1 MPKKATGH
9 YVRHT
14 NGYSARVRVGDGR
27 PSFPLAVRNDDDAAV
42 RAKLLIDMAKRLR
55 GVASEEQIR
64 ILLEKAGAAR
74 TEKALQEVRVAGDV
88 MASGQATRTTSAL
101 APTFETFAEL
111 WTSGDLRKKH
121 PDHVREK
128 DSKRDLEILR
138 LHINPK
144 IGTARLPD
152 VTLEHAE
159 RVMAGLPPELASRT
173 RRHVAQCMRKVL
185 SLAVYP
191 GRHLAANPIP
201 REWMPKIPKSANKAK
216 ACLYPD
222 EDAKLMACTDVLI
235 ERRLAYGIL
244 AREGMRASELASLK
258 WRDVDLKHGRI
269 RLDKNKT
276 DDPRAWALS
285 PDVAR
290 TLNWWRKRTKAED
303 GDLVLGLELADATKW
318 LRGKHD
324 EDPGDLRTAG
334 VTRAELFERSTSRQ
348 PLRLH
353 DLRATFVTISL
364 ANGKT
369 EQWVTDRTGH
379 RSSQMLS
386 LYTRQAR
393 TWAELGMGDLRALDE
408 LLPEVARS
416 RGRGAPHGS
425 RPQTTGDG
433 RRGASRSSPGGH
445 RVPRRQTA
453 ADWTSIGH
461 RRVGHDGL
469 EPSANGL
476 RVRCSTN

>member
-1 MPKKATGH
+1 
-9 YVRHT
+9 
-14 NGYSARVRVGDGR
+14 
-27 PSFPLAVRNDDDAAV
+27 
-42 RAKLLIDMAKRLR
+42 
-55 GVASEEQIR
+55 
-64 ILLEKAGAAR
+64 
-74 TEKALQEVRVAGDV
+74 
-88 MASGQATRTTSAL
+88 
-101 APTFETFAEL
+101 
-111 WTSGDLRKKH
+111 
-121 PDHVREK
+121 
-128 DSKRDLEILR
+128 
-138 LHINPK
+138 
-144 IGTARLPD
+144 
-152 VTLEHAE
+152 
-159 RVMAGLPPELASRT
+159 MAGLPPELASRT

-222 EDAKLMACTDVLI
+222 EDAKLMACTERVI

-269 RLDKNKT
+269 RLNKDKNRRSACVGT
-276 DDPRAWALS
+276 LPRRRANAQL
-285 PDVAR
+285 VAQANEGGR
-290 TLNWWRKRTKAED
+290 RNV
-303 GDLVLGLELADATKW
+303 VLGLELADATKW

-334 VTRAELFERSTSRQ
+334 VTRAELFEQGTSRQ

-386 LYTRQAR
+386 LYTRQAQR
-393 TWAELGMGDLRALDE
+393 TG
-408 LLPEVARS
+408 
-416 RGRGAPHGS
+416 
-425 RPQTTGDG
+425 
-433 RRGASRSSPGGH
+433 RSSGWGICAPSTSSCPRWRGHAAGGLRMV
-445 RVPRRQTA
+445 RVRKLPA
-453 ADWTSIGH
+453 AAGGVPLALRPVATESRAGRLLLIGH
-461 RRVGHDGL
+461 RLAIGGWAMKDSNL
-469 EPSANGL
+469 QP
-476 RVRCSTN
+476 TD